1 VVTDSAT
8 EQLPLGRR
16 AVAELVGTLAFVFVG
31 AGSAV
36 STQYIASSD
45 PGFPSLILIALA
57 NGGGLAIGISATMNL
72 SGGQLNPAVTIGALV
87 ARKIS
92 VGDAAV
98 YIVSQVVGATIAAYL
113 LMASLP
119 SAFGDP
125 VHWGTPA
132 LGPQTSVA
140 QGILLEAIMTFFL
153 VMVVFGTAIDARAP
167 KLGGFAIGLIV
178 VADVI
183 VGGPFT
189 GAAMNPARATG
200 PAIASMTLNNLYV
213 WWVGPILGAIV
224 AAIVYKYAMSKI

>member
-1 VVTDSAT
+1 MNELSA
-8 EQLPLGRR
+8 EPLGLGRR

-36 STQYIASSD
+36 STQYLSSSN
-45 PGFPSLILIALA
+45 PGFPSLILIAIA
-57 NGGGLAIGISATMNL
+57 NGGGLAIGISATINL
-72 SGGQLNPAVTIGALV
+72 SGGQLNPAVTIAALA

-92 VGDAAV
+92 LGDAVV
-98 YIVSQVVGATIAAYL
+98 YIMSQVVGATIAAYL
-113 LMASLP
+113 LIATLP

-125 VHWGTPA
+125 VHWGTPT

-153 VMVVFGTAIDARAP
+153 VIVVFGTAIDARAP
-167 KLGGFAIGLIV
+167 KLGGLVIGLIV

-183 VGGPFT
+183 AGGPFT

-200 PAIASMTLNNLYV
+200 PAIASMTLGNLYV
-213 WWVGPILGAIV
+213 WWVGPILGGVV
-224 AAIVYKYAMSKI
+224 AALVYKYMMSKI